1 METKFTEGKWAA
13 KIQPDLEGL
22 VRTINVGSKR
32 IATLSFVGIEESEA
46 NARLIESAPEML
58 DACKTI
64 LHNFETNI
72 KYNRTLSVTELNAG
86 INFLNRVIKQATEL

>member
-13 KIQPDLEGL
+13 KIQPDELGS

-46 NARLIESAPEML
+46 NARLIESAPELLEML
-58 DACKTI
+58 
-64 LHNFETNI
+64 I
-72 KYNRTLSVTELNAG
+72 KISKIEDMAFKLKGFNVRKLKSE
-86 INFLNRVIKQATEL
+86 INTVIQQATEL